1 MPHVK
6 KNDTVVVLSGKD
18 KDKRGKVLGVEPK
31 RNKVL
36 VDGVN
41 VVHRHT
47 KPRPPRFPQGG
58 IIEKTMPIDLSNVML
73 VCPKC
78 DKPTRISIKVDTA
91 GRRTRVCKHCN
102 EFITD

>member
-6 KNDTVVVLSGKD
+6 KDDTVVVLSGKD

-41 VVHRHT
+41 VVRRHT

-78 DKPTRISIKVDTA
+78 SKPTRVAAKVNAD
-91 GRRTRVCKHCN
+91 GTRSRACKRCQ
-102 EFITD
+102 ETI

>member
-41 VVHRHT
+41 VVRRHT

-78 DKPTRISIKVDTA
+78 DKPTRIASKVNA
-91 GRRTRVCKHCN
+91 EGKRSRVCKHCN
-102 EFITD
+102 ELISD

>member
-18 KDKRGKVLGVEPK
+18 KNKRGKVLGVEPK

-41 VVHRHT
+41 VVRRHT
-47 KPRPPRFPQGG
+47 KPRPPRLPQGG
-58 IIEKTMPIDLSNVML
+58 IIEKTLPIDLSNVML

-78 DKPTRISIKVDTA
+78 DKPTRIAAKVNAD
-91 GRRTRVCKHCN
+91 GTRSRACKHCN
-102 EFITD
+102 EII